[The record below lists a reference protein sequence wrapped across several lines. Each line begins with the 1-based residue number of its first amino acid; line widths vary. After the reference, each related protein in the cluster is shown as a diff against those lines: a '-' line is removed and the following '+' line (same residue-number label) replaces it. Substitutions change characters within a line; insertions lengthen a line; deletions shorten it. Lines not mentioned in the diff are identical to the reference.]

1 MLGATHRFSSFFVQ
15 NKCGHLNQQSV
26 ICFTLQVSAAE
37 VYLKQKQL
45 SSRYKLYG
53 FTLTKLYWTRFE
65 FMTIFFI
72 IVSIITILDF
82 NHISIAKFEPSWL
95 K

>member
-45 SSRYKLYG
+45 SSRYKLDG
-53 FTLTKLYWTRFE
+53 FTLTNYIQLG
-65 FMTIFFI
+65 
-72 IVSIITILDF
+72 L
-82 NHISIAKFEPSWL
+82 NL
-95 K
+95 